1 MDFILCNSHKKRRS
15 NNMDNKSNKILDT
28 FSMIN
33 EINKKSAD
41 TTEILTL
48 NYVLNDLRAL
58 DKQNYV
64 SCLDSLILMIKSYQK
79 RIKDLGGLY

>member
-1 MDFILCNSHKKRRS
+1 
-15 NNMDNKSNKILDT
+15 MDNKSNKILDT